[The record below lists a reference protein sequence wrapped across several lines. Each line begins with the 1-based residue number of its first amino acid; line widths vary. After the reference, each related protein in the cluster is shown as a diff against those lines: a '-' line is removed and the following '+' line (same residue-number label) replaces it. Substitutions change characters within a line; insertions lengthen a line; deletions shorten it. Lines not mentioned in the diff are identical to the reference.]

1 MVLTESFEEKID
13 DICNKIVERK
23 KISKVIRL
31 SHEEMVLIRWA
42 LVYSLHR
49 TPEDGQNKKLREAL
63 KIVTTKHNHYE

>member
-1 MVLTESFEEKID
+1 MVLTENFEENIN
-13 DICNKIVERK
+13 DICNKIVKYK

-49 TPEDGQNKKLREAL
+49 TPEDVPNKKLREAL
-63 KIVTTKHNHYE
+63 KIVAGKIYRYE